1 MGYLGAFVCRLS
13 LAYVG
18 IVNLLEGNALARDG
32 STSQTLASSGDGL
45 ILIGFSQELRPKL
58 NIAAWMKLG
67 LGAAIAMDVGL
78 HLLPKVPAALGF
90 FSGSL
95 MCRQGHRYVL
105 VMWVEWQ
112 SSVGILDIFSILDV
126 DTGTCNYNSRACE
139 TLFGGRDGANF
150 WRAMCRLSLL
160 KSNPGSSRVSLAK
173 AFLL

>member
-1 MGYLGAFVCRLS
+1 MTTLGYLGAFVRRLS

-32 STSQTLASSGDGL
+32 STSQTLASSGDSL

-112 SSVGILDIFSILDV
+112 SIGWDSWYFQHTWCGYWHLQLQQPCLRNPV
-126 DTGTCNYNSRACE
+126 
-139 TLFGGRDGANF
+139 
-150 WRAMCRLSLL
+150 WRQRWRKLL
-160 KSNPGSSRVSLAK
+160 EGHVQAVASQVQPGFK
-173 AFLL
+173 QG